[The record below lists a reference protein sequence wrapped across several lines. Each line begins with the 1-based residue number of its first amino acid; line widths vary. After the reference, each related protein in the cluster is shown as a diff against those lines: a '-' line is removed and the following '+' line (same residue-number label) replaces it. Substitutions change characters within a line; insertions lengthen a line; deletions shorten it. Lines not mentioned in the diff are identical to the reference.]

1 MCWQGV
7 GILLARVADVKGS
20 VIRVLVENGGDFLQ
34 GRNNEKRRLGLYLFS
49 LEQNAEFCI
58 AI

>member
-7 GILLARVADVKGS
+7 GILLARVADVNGS